1 MGVDEDE
8 DVGNGLGEG
17 EGRFEEGP
25 GAGVRVDDNGEE
37 GGGGIWA
44 CWLGRI
50 VRELSLTGDRHTVCA
65 GFVVF

>member
-17 EGRFEEGP
+17 EGGFEEGP

-37 GGGGIWA
+37 GGGWI
-44 CWLGRI
+44 
-50 VRELSLTGDRHTVCA
+50 
-65 GFVVF
+65 